1 MPMERLPADSNLT
14 PAATIT
20 SVDMEPITRKVSAA
34 AGAGAR
40 QGVSEGSKTG
50 PSKFDLLRADL
61 NQKLNGNALPPKVM
75 GISDQQKQLLENDL
89 RRKLETG
96 KSPQELF
103 GGDMT
108 QLQTRIADLN
118 RQVAAVPNPSVFDPL
133 RQRLAS
139 IEADFNASA
148 KLLTSPGSLDDPQR
162 LLEMQMEVYKL
173 SQNVEIMSRTVSDA
187 ASGVKTILQTQV

>member
-1 MPMERLPADSNLT
+1 
-14 PAATIT
+14 
-20 SVDMEPITRKVSAA
+20 MEPITRKTGAA
-34 AGAGAR
+34 VTAEAR
-40 QGVSEGSKTG
+40 QGVSDGQKTG

-61 NQKLNGNALPPKVM
+61 NQRLNGTAQLPPKVTS
-75 GISDQQKQLLENDL
+75 INDQQKQLLENDL
-89 RRKLETG
+89 RRKLASG

-118 RQVAAVPNPSVFDPL
+118 RRVAAVPDTSAFAPL
-133 RQRLAS
+133 RARLS
-139 IEADFNASA
+139 GIESDFNASA
-148 KLLTSPGSLDDPQR
+148 KLLTNAGSLDDPKQ

-173 SQNVEIMSRTVSDA
+173 SQNVEIMSRTVGDA

>member
-1 MPMERLPADSNLT
+1 
-14 PAATIT
+14 
-20 SVDMEPITRKVSAA
+20 MEPITRKTAAA
-34 AGAGAR
+34 AGAEAR
-40 QGVSEGSKTG
+40 QGASEGLKSG

-61 NQKLNGNALPPKVM
+61 NQKLNGTPLPPKVTS
-75 GISDQQKQLLENDL
+75 INDQQKQLLENDL

-96 KSPQELF
+96 KSPQDLF

-118 RQVAAVPNPSVFDPL
+118 RQVAAVPNTSAFDPL
-133 RQRLAS
+133 RKRLAS
-139 IEADFNASA
+139 IESDFNASA
-148 KLLTSPGSLDDPQR
+148 KLLTNPGSLDDPKQ

-173 SQNVEIMSRTVSDA
+173 SQNVEIMSRTVGDA